1 MQRLLQS
8 SSDFFKPHFPNLAVS
23 TMKDLYSL
31 STHQPIGLTRF
42 DAIVV
47 VIIGTVL
54 TLIAIPNRSSSFAPQ
69 GEQRLHH
76 DPIQDAHWLAPSSIQ
91 PGHQTEIRSLAP
103 DSLLGEESVNP
114 PQVLMASS
122 NNTHIAQWSYYS
134 PDMGTGTRVTK
145 DILGL

>member
-1 MQRLLQS
+1 
-8 SSDFFKPHFPNLAVS
+8 
-23 TMKDLYSL
+23 MKDFYRL
-31 STHQPIGLTRF
+31 STHQSIGLTRF

-47 VIIGTVL
+47 MIVTAVL
-54 TLIAIPNRSSSFAPQ
+54 TLITAPYRSPSFAPQ
-69 GEQRLHH
+69 GQQPLN
-76 DPIQDAHWLAPSSIQ
+76 QDKIEDACWLAPSSIQ

-103 DSLLGEESVNP
+103 GSLLGEESGEP

-134 PDMGTGTRVTK
+134 PDLRTGTRVTD